1 MSSAAVTPP
10 SSGSPHGL
18 AGALARTRAALDAV
32 AAQPLW
38 AVTNSGLRDTLAE
51 LTAVAARLDAV
62 RLAVIAEVESRG
74 AATETGAPST
84 TAWLRGALR
93 LAPGAAASQT
103 RLAVRLT
110 DPGLAPTAAALA
122 GGAISVAHAA
132 VIARTLDSLPVD
144 LPADTVAEAQTALL
158 EHATTMDPTQLRH
171 TAVHLRAVVDPA
183 SLDELARREFDQ
195 AQHRTL
201 TLSPAGDGW
210 VLVRGQLD
218 TEAATQLGAAI
229 GALAAPRPSTEHGP
243 DPRTAGHRRADAL
256 VELAR
261 RALAAGT
268 LPTTHGGQRP
278 TLVVTTTL
286 DTLRHGLGAATLGG
300 AHHTAQPL
308 SPTSA
313 RRIACDA
320 GIIPALLGSPS
331 QPLDL
336 GQSTR
341 SVSPALYRALVL
353 RDQGCAFP
361 QCDRPPEWTEA
372 HHVQHWADGGITA
385 LINLIL
391 LCAHH
396 HQVVHLKGWRITI
409 DHQGKHHFTA
419 P

>member
-1 MSSAAVTPP
+1 
-10 SSGSPHGL
+10 L
-18 AGALARTRAALDAV
+18 AQTRAALAAV

-38 AVTNSGLRDTLAE
+38 AVTNPGLLDTLAE
-51 LTAVAARLDAV
+51 LSAAAARLDAV
-62 RLAVIAEVESRG
+62 RLAVIAEVETRG
-74 AATETGAPST
+74 AAVEAGAPST

-93 LAPGAAASQT
+93 LAPGAAAAQT

-110 DPGLAPTAAALA
+110 DVALAPTAAALA
-122 GGAISVAHAA
+122 QGAISFTHAA
-132 VIARTLDSLPVD
+132 VIARTLDSLPD
-144 LPADTVAEAQTALL
+144 TLDADTLTEAQTALL

-171 TAVHLRAVVDPA
+171 TAVHLRAVLDPA

-218 TEAATQLGAAI
+218 TEAATQLSTAI
-229 GALAAPRPSTEHGP
+229 GALAAPQPSTTDGP
-243 DPRTAGHRRADAL
+243 DPRTAAHRRADAL

-261 RALAAGT
+261 RALNAGD

-286 DTLRHGLGAATLGG
+286 DTLRHGIAAATLGG
-300 AHHTAQPL
+300 AQNTGQPV

-313 RRIACDA
+313 RRLACDA
-320 GIIPALLGSPS
+320 GIIPALLGSPT

-336 GQSTR
+336 GRSTR
-341 SVSPALYRALVL
+341 TVSPALYRALVL

-409 DHQGKHHFTA
+409 DHQGKPHFTA